1 MILRYTKL
9 KRIVIS
15 KSLPARTIAKLIG
28 LSAALIAIVFL
39 QSAIRAQTAFS
50 ESPDGKA
57 LIIEDAPEMQVIAF
71 ARTVVIKKHA
81 KEAFVWGGDII
92 VEGRVDGDVAAIGGS
107 VIQKEGA
114 YIGGAVLVFGGS
126 YRPESREPLRAEG
139 KETIMFGVFEEEL
152 REMAQNPSQIF
163 SPAFTPAF
171 IAQRALSVLF
181 WFVVTLLVS
190 TIAPG
195 AVSRAIARVQLS
207 TLKVIGM
214 GFSGFLLTTIGVV
227 VSLGVLPDYM
237 SALIGLMAFA
247 LLMLAYGFGRVA
259 LQVSTG
265 KLIQKHLLPSSNKSE
280 ALAIL
285 IGVVVWSI
293 LLSIPYVW
301 TLALLIL
308 FAVGIGLVITAR
320 SSSKWKTV

>member
-207 TLKVIGM
+207 TLKVIGL